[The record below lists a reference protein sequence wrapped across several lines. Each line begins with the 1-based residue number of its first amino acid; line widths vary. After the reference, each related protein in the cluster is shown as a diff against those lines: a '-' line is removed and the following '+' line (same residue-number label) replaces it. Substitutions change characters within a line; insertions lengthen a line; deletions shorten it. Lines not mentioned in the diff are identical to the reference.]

1 MKQSLQLKL
10 GQQLTMTP
18 QLQQAIRLLQL
29 STLDLQQEIQEA
41 LESNPMLE
49 VEESFDN
56 PSSTGDYEGSEL
68 DKADYTRQLEIA
80 AEAGTDHGTDFTAS
94 ENFSSNTADNFS
106 EPNSYGEG
114 GDSFGEGE
122 SFSEG
127 ESYGD
132 NDVYGEGDGFSA
144 DSGDWSDSIPSDLPV
159 DTSWDDVYQSS
170 SGSSSSNYDNDDN
183 DFESRRAATDS
194 LYDHLMWQL
203 NLTPMSDRDRVLA
216 MAIIDAVEPSGM
228 LSITIE
234 EIFEG
239 MRGDFE
245 ELELDEVEAVQ
256 HRLQQFDPCGVCSQN
271 LSECLLV
278 QLQQFDPK
286 TPFLES
292 AKLIAKQYLPVLG
305 SRDYRQLM
313 RRTKLK
319 EAELSQAVALIQSLN
334 PRPGDMIANGDT
346 EYVVPDVFVEKR
358 DGRWIV
364 ELNPDIAPRLR
375 INSDYASMVKRAD
388 SSTDNTFLKDNLQEA
403 RWFLKSLQSRNETL
417 LKVASCIVEKQR
429 GFLDYGP
436 EAMKPLV
443 LHDIA
448 EIVEMHESTI
458 SRVTTQKYMHTPQ
471 GIFELKYF
479 FSSHVSTDS
488 GGECSSTAIRAI
500 IKKLVS
506 AENPK
511 KPLSDSKITD
521 LLAEQGIQVARRT
534 IAKYRESL
542 NIPPSN
548 ERKTI

>member
-49 VEESFDN
+49 VEEVFDS
-56 PSSTGDYEGSEL
+56 PGSTNEYEGSEL

-80 AEAGTDHGTDFTAS
+80 AESGTDHGTDFTAS
-94 ENFSSNTADNFS
+94 ENFSTTADNFS
-106 EPNSYGEG
+106 EPNSYTEG
-114 GDSFGEGE
+114 GDSFAEGE
-122 SFSEG
+122 SFG
-127 ESYGD
+127 ESESFGDSEVYGD
-132 NDVYGEGDGFSA
+132 GDGFSA
-144 DSGDWSDSIPSDLPV
+144 DSGEWSDSIPSDLPV

-170 SGSSSSNYDNDDN
+170 SSSSSSNYDNEDN

-228 LSITIE
+228 LSITLE

-245 ELELDEVEAVQ
+245 ELEFDEVEAVQ
-256 HRLQQFDPCGVCSQN
+256 HRLQQFDPSGVCSQN

-278 QLQQFDPK
+278 QLQQLDSK
-286 TPFLES
+286 TPFLEA
-292 AKLIAKQYLPVLG
+292 AKLITKQYLPVLG

-346 EYVVPDVFVEKR
+346 EYVVPDVFVDKR

-521 LLAEQGIQVARRT
+521 LLGEQGIQVARRT

>member
-41 LESNPMLE
+41 LDSNPMLE
-49 VEESFDN
+49 VEDSFDT
-56 PSSTGDYEGSEL
+56 PSNSEFEDGDY
-68 DKADYTRQLEIA
+68 ARTQEIA
-80 AEAGTDHGTDFTAS
+80 STDNTGEDFS
-94 ENFSSNTADNFS
+94 ENYSGEASYSETSYSESGSDGFGDDNS
-106 EPNSYGEG
+106 
-114 GDSFGEGE
+114 SFGEGE

-127 ESYGD
+127 FGDTDNYAGTDDYSESATEW
-132 NDVYGEGDGFSA
+132 NEA
-144 DSGDWSDSIPSDLPV
+144 IPSDLPV
-159 DTSWDDVYQSS
+159 DTSWDDVYQTSQS
-170 SGSSSSNYDNDDN
+170 SGTTNYDNEDN

-203 NLTPMSDRDRVLA
+203 NLTPMSDRDRIIA

-228 LSITIE
+228 LSVTLEDILSGLVGE
-234 EIFEG
+234 WE
-239 MRGDFE
+239 D
-245 ELELDEVEAVQ
+245 LELDEVEAVQ
-256 HRLQQFDPCGVCSQN
+256 HRLQQFDPCGACSQN
-271 LSECLLV
+271 LAECLTV
-278 QLQQFDPK
+278 QLQQFDPS
-286 TPFLES
+286 TPFLAE
-292 AKLIAKQYLPVLG
+292 AKLITKQYLPLLA
-305 SRDYRQLM
+305 SRDFRQLM
-313 RRTKLK
+313 RRTKLR
-319 EAELSQAVALIQSLN
+319 EDELGQAVNLIQSLN
-334 PRPGDMIANGDT
+334 PRPGDMIANGET

-358 DGRWIV
+358 EGRWMV
-364 ELNPDIAPRLR
+364 ELNPEIAPRLR
-375 INSDYASMVKRAD
+375 INSDYASLVKRAD
-388 SSTDNTFLKDNLQEA
+388 SSSDNTFLKDNLQEA

-429 GFLDYGP
+429 GFLEYGA

-458 SRVTTQKYMHTPQ
+458 SRVTTQKFMHTPQ

-488 GGECSSTAIRAI
+488 GGECSSTAIRAL

-521 LLAEQGIQVARRT
+521 LLGEQGIQVARRT

-548 ERKTI
+548 ERKTL